1 VNQRLR
7 LVTPVP
13 QSDYEEGD
21 MTITLVVPR
30 ACIGQ
35 PITVTLQPALRPV
48 PANVEEEI
56 SFAGLDE
63 EISFAGMGDETSF
76 AGMGDDE
83 TAEIELDLDS
93 PEVIS
98 VGRATSGAPLPMQ
111 LTAVSLDHM
120 ASHADDDVI
129 ELDLD
134 SPEIVAVFYDD
145 LMPWAA
151 PARKAA

>member
-1 VNQRLR
+1 MNQRLR

-48 PANVEEEI
+48 PAMVEDEI
-56 SFAGLDE
+56 SFAGL
-63 EISFAGMGDETSF
+63 GDETSF
-76 AGMGDDE
+76 AGIDDEEE
-83 TAEIELDLDS
+83 TAEIQLDLDS
-93 PEVIS
+93 PEIVS
-98 VGRATSGAPLPMQ
+98 VSRVTTGAPLPME